1 MKLALMKF
9 TACAAKTRALRGF
22 TLVEV
27 LAALVFMAVL
37 IPVTVRAVQV
47 ASQAGQVG
55 ERKAVAARI
64 AERILN
70 ESLLTGVLQNSAS
83 GRIEERR
90 RVYDWTLRSE
100 PWREDTMN
108 LVTVRVTYQV
118 QGKEYDVS
126 LATLFDST
134 QTLTSATK

>member
-1 MKLALMKF
+1 MKF
-9 TACAAKTRALRGF
+9 TERAVRSSSLRGF

-37 IPVTVRAVQV
+37 IPVTVRAVRV

-64 AERILN
+64 AERVLN

-90 RVYDWTLRSE
+90 RTYDWTLRSE

-108 LVTVRVTYQV
+108 LVTVRVAYEV
-118 QGKEYDVS
+118 QGKEYDVTLS
-126 LATLFDST
+126 TLFEST
-134 QTLTSATK
+134 QTLSSATP

>member
-1 MKLALMKF
+1 MARRSSLRRAATGSIMRLPPMKF
-9 TACAAKTRALRGF
+9 TARVVKPSALRGF

-37 IPVTVRAVQV
+37 IPVTVRAVRV
-47 ASQAGQVG
+47 ASQAGQVA

-64 AERILN
+64 AERVLN

-90 RVYDWTLRSE
+90 RTYDWTLRSE
-100 PWREDTMN
+100 PWREDT
-108 LVTVRVTYQV
+108 
-118 QGKEYDVS
+118 
-126 LATLFDST
+126 
-134 QTLTSATK
+134 